1 MRTGALIRSYGL
13 TKYLPA
19 VLRSYSWVDKILVM
33 NHRFKSVKERPDNTP
48 TITAQFKNAICKS
61 GEGLNQHDVLNIG
74 LEEFKDFHCVF
85 IADND
90 ELFKR
95 LDQQKVSEELQSNDA
110 ITCNILDYA
119 KDFEHI
125 YPVRTHHPI
134 VAVKPVVRFYDV
146 RCAGGCHRY
155 MHGVDLHHAGY
166 IHPPEDIQWKL
177 EWSKPWEHDA
187 ITSIIGSLSHE
198 YSMPQE
204 IRDLIV

>member
-13 TKYLPA
+13 TKYLAA

-48 TITAQFKNAICKS
+48 NITAQFKNAICKS

-74 LEEFKDFHCVF
+74 LEDFKDFHCVF
-85 IADND
+85 ISDAD
-90 ELFKR
+90 ELLKR
-95 LDQQKVSEELQSNDA
+95 KDQERIAEMVLGDDA
-110 ITCNILDYA
+110 INCNVIDYA

-134 VAVKPVVRFYDV
+134 VAVKPFVRFYDV
-146 RCAGGCHRY
+146 RCSSGCGRY
-155 MHGVDLHHAGY
+155 ISNIDLHHVGY
-166 IHPPEDIQWKL
+166 TFTPEEIGWKI
-177 EWSKPWEHDA
+177 EWSKPWEHGA
-187 ITSIIGSLSHE
+187 VIGIVGSLPHE